1 MGKKNMK
8 KAERARH
15 NAKIVKRMWMVFGGL
30 VALAVLLFIL
40 IYNGIIGYM
49 PEIDQLKNPTDKFAS
64 AIYSAGGEE
73 MGRYYRSKG
82 NRVYVDFDQLS
93 PHLHDALV
101 ATEDARFEDHSG
113 IDVRA
118 IGRAIIKRVIM
129 GQKSAGGG
137 STITQQLAKQLY
149 SPESSNIFERA
160 LQKPIEWVIAVK
172 LERYYTKDEIIKMYF
187 NQFDFLNNAVGIKT
201 AAMVYFG
208 KDPSQLNLQE
218 SATLVGMCKNP
229 SYYNPLRHSERTRE
243 RRNVV
248 LDQMVKEGYIS
259 QADGEAVKQTPLVL
273 NYHKVDHNDGLAPYF
288 REELR
293 RVMTAHKPDPK
304 NYPSWNRQAYVD
316 DSTAWEVNPLYGWC
330 NKNTKADGTHYDIY
344 SDGLKIYTTIDERM
358 QQYAEKAVKQHM
370 SKTLQPAFLRERGG
384 TKNPYTNNR
393 AELSAAGKQA
403 LINNAIKRSERYRV
417 LKKQGMSENEIMS
430 NFRQPVQMK
439 LFSYDGDYETTMT
452 PYDSLLYTKSF
463 LRCAMM
469 SMDPVTGHVKA
480 YVGGPDFRFF
490 KYDMVATGRR
500 QIGSTVKPFVYS
512 KAINDFGLTP
522 CSMRPGGAPNIH
534 WYNELW
540 NPKGVGG
547 TMTLKQALTH
557 STNSISA
564 GFMRGTRPNW
574 IEERG
579 YPVYSPSELA
589 KWMHSFGITS
599 HLEPVPSLSLG
610 ISEIT
615 VREMVAAYSAFAN
628 GGMRVEPIYVTR
640 ITDNKGNV
648 VAEFNAQQTEIMS
661 EDTYLKMLSMLMS
674 VVDHGTG
681 ARLRSQYGIK
691 AEMGGKTGTT
701 NFNSDGWFMGFTPE
715 LVTGVWVGGEERYI
729 HFVSTAMGQG
739 AEAALPILGLFM
751 KSVYADSQLPYNQ
764 STKFV
769 FPKDFRECG
778 DELGPISY
786 GGGRRGGSQDSGG
799 GGHDDV
805 VEGIFD

>member
-1 MGKKNMK
+1 MGKTNMK

-15 NAKIVKRMWMVFGGL
+15 NAKIVKRMWMIFGG
-30 VALAVLLFIL
+30 VAAFVLLLFIL
-40 IYNGIIGYM
+40 IYNGVIGYM
-49 PEIDQLKNPTDKFAS
+49 PQIDQLKNPTDKFAS
-64 AIYSAGGEE
+64 TIYAAGGEE

-113 IDVRA
+113 IDVKAIARA
-118 IGRAIIKRVIM
+118 IVKRVIM

-229 SYYNPLRHSERTRE
+229 SYYNPLRYAERTRE

-259 QADGEAVKQTPLVL
+259 AADGEAVKQTPLIL

-293 RVMTAHKPDPK
+293 RVMTAKKPDPK
-304 NYPSWNRQAYVD
+304 NYPSWNHQAYVD

-330 NKNTKADGTHYDIY
+330 NKNTKADGSHYDIY

-358 QQYAEKAVKQHM
+358 QGYAEKAVKQHM

-393 AELSAAGKQA
+393 AELSAAAKQA

-490 KYDMVATGRR
+490 KYDMVSTGRR

-599 HLEPVPSLSLG
+599 YLDPVPSLSLG

-739 AEAALPILGLFM
+739 AEAALPILGLYM
-751 KSVYADSQLPYNQ
+751 KSVYADSQWPYNQ

-778 DELGPISY
+778 DELGPISF
-786 GGGRRGGSQDSGG
+786 GGGRRGSGGGDGG

>member
-1 MGKKNMK
+1 MGTKNMK

-15 NAKIVKRMWMVFGGL
+15 NAKIVKRMWMIFGG
-30 VALAVLLFIL
+30 VAAFVLLLFIL

-64 AIYSAGGEE
+64 TIYAAGGEE

-113 IDVRA
+113 IDVKAIARA
-118 IGRAIIKRVIM
+118 IVKRVIM

-149 SPESSNIFERA
+149 SPESSSIFERA

-218 SATLVGMCKNP
+218 AATLVGMCKNP
-229 SYYNPLRHSERTRE
+229 SYYNPLRHAERTRE

-248 LDQMVKEGYIS
+248 LDQMVKEGYLS
-259 QADGEAVKQTPLVL
+259 AADGEAVKQTPLIL

-293 RVMTAHKPDPK
+293 RVMTAKKPDPK
-304 NYPSWNRQAYVD
+304 NYPSWNHQAYVD

-330 NKNTKADGTHYDIY
+330 NKNTKADGSHYDIY

-358 QQYAEKAVKQHM
+358 QGYAEKAVKQHM

-393 AELSAAGKQA
+393 AELSAAAKQA

-490 KYDMVATGRR
+490 KYDMVSTGRR

-599 HLEPVPSLSLG
+599 YLDPVPSLSLG

-778 DELGPISY
+778 DELGPISF
-786 GGGRRGGSQDSGG
+786 GGGRRSG

>member
-1 MGKKNMK
+1 MGKANMK

-15 NAKIVKRMWMVFGGL
+15 NAKIVKRMWIAFATFA
-30 VALAVLLFIL
+30 ALLVLLFVL
-40 IYNGIIGYM
+40 IYNGVIGYM
-49 PEIDQLKNPTDKFAS
+49 PQIDQLKNPTDKFAS
-64 AIYSAGGEE
+64 TIYAAGGEE

-82 NRVYVDFDQLS
+82 NRVYVDFEQLS
-93 PHLHDALV
+93 PYLHDALV

-113 IDVRA
+113 IDVKA
-118 IGRAIIKRVIM
+118 IGRAIIKRVLM

-208 KDPSQLNLQE
+208 KDPSQLNIQE
-218 SATLVGMCKNP
+218 AATLVGMCKNP

-248 LDQMVKEGYIS
+248 FEQMAKSGYIS
-259 QADGEAVKQTPLVL
+259 DADCETLKQTPLVL

-293 RVMTAHKPDPK
+293 RVMTAKKPDPK
-304 NYPSWNRQAYVD
+304 NYPAWNRQAFVD

-330 NKNTKADGTHYDIY
+330 NKNTKADGSHYDIY

-358 QQYAEKAVKQHM
+358 QSYAEKAVKQHM

-384 TKNPYTNNR
+384 TKNPYTNNHQ
-393 AELSAAGKQA
+393 ELSAAGKQA

-417 LKKQGMSENEIMS
+417 LKKQGKSESEIMS

-490 KYDMVATGRR
+490 KYDMVSTGRR

-522 CSMRPGGAPNIH
+522 CSMRPGGAPNIR
-534 WYNELW
+534 WYRDLW

-564 GFMRGTRPNW
+564 GFMRGTSPNW

-579 YPVYSPSELA
+579 YPVFSPSELA

-599 HLEPVPSLSLG
+599 YLDPVPALSLG
-610 ISEIT
+610 VSEIT

-640 ITDNKGNV
+640 ICDNKGNV
-648 VAEFNAQQTEIMS
+648 VAEFNAQQTEILS

-739 AEAALPILGLFM
+739 AEAALPILGLYM

-778 DELGPISY
+778 DELGPIGY
-786 GGGRRGGSQDSGG
+786 GGSRHGGGDGG
-799 GGHDDV
+799 GGHDEA